1 MVRFWRMAVVLGLI
15 TAVGPFAIDMYLPAL
30 PTIGGTLRASPSAV
44 QLSMTVFFITIG
56 LCQMIYGPLSD
67 IIGRK
72 TPIYIGLLLF
82 VIGSIGCA
90 LAPSIEV
97 LVGFRIIQ
105 ALGACAGMVI
115 PRAIVRD
122 LHTGPDAAQLMSLLM
137 LVVSISPMLA
147 PLSGSAVLSG
157 FGWRGIFWVLAVAAV
172 VSFLI
177 ALLQLKETLPADQ
190 RAGNSWG
197 GALGFYRKLIVDPAF
212 VGLAFAGGCGLSTF
226 FVFIGSAAFVYIN
239 HFGLS
244 QTQFSLLFALNAIGF
259 FGFSQLTGVLG
270 KRFGLVAVVRIAVA
284 GFAAAT
290 IVNAA
295 LIIAGVE
302 SLPLIV
308 ICLFVGNAFLG
319 LVLPMTAVLSLEPH
333 GAIAGTAS
341 ALLGS
346 IQMITGAVFMG
357 VAGLFSSGAPGPML
371 IGIALCAIT
380 AFITAQVVLRPG
392 AAYASIR

>member
-270 KRFGLVAVVRIAVA
+270 KRFGDNRQRGTDHRGRREPAVDRD
-284 GFAAAT
+284 
-290 IVNAA
+290 
-295 LIIAGVE
+295 
-302 SLPLIV
+302 LPL
-308 ICLFVGNAFLG
+308 CRQR
-319 LVLPMTAVLSLEPH
+319 LPRA
-333 GAIAGTAS
+333 GAADDRR
-341 ALLGS
+341 
-346 IQMITGAVFMG
+346 
-357 VAGLFSSGAPGPML
+357 
-371 IGIALCAIT
+371 
-380 AFITAQVVLRPG
+380 AQPG
-392 AAYASIR
+392 AAWRDRRHRIGAARLDPDDHGRRIHGRRRSVLQWRSGPNAYRHRAVRYNSLHHGAGGSASGSGICFDPLRYETAVSSNRS